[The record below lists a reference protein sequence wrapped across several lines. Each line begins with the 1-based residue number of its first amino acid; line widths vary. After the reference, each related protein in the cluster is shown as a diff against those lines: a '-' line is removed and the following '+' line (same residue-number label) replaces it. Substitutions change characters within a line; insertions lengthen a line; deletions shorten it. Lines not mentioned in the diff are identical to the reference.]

1 MKYSSTDRLQDFE
14 FHDSEFSFVSWNCLL
29 EHQWLCIS
37 AKHLNVHKDAA
48 PNHSGSDMEI
58 REALI
63 TFYDFEMREFEPARA
78 WQRDENGNLYT
89 DDPLVIYTG
98 AEAHDLFISELK
110 KGICIAGITQADNKH
125 ELFASSDPMFFARFT
140 FSQVKIKW
148 DDYSQKAWYE
158 LKKTLDTKISLA
170 TPGGDVDCPISINY
184 QHEDTYAASEEK
196 DPTVSIV
203 LQFDHREFYGH
214 GTDYLWTDAFAN
226 LQKSLPDG
234 VTLKCCLSCKHGNMC
249 PCGNFVN
256 EVFCTQDVQLSEMS
270 DLYHYVEDWEER
282 DNRSRHYTYV
292 CKNYQE
298 QTADCILYNDY
309 PLQLKK

>member
-14 FHDSEFSFVSWNCLL
+14 FHDSEFSFVSWNFPIENQCLR
-29 EHQWLCIS
+29 IS

-48 PNHSGSDMEI
+48 PNHSGTDMEI

-63 TFYDFEMREFEPARA
+63 TFCDFEIREFEPERG

-98 AEAHDLFISELK
+98 EEAHSMFLSELK
-110 KGICIAGITQADNKH
+110 ETFRVIGINPKDNGY
-125 ELFASSDPMFFARFT
+125 EMFASSAASVFSVRFS
-140 FSQVKIKW
+140 FSLVEIEW

-158 LKKTLDTKISLA
+158 LKKTLNTNITLA
-170 TPGGDVDCPISINY
+170 TPGGDVECPISINY
-184 QHEDTYAASEEK
+184 QHEDTYSCEGT

-203 LQFDHREFYGH
+203 LQFDHREFDGH
-214 GTDYLWTDAFAN
+214 GTDYLWIDAFAN

-234 VTLKCCLSCKHGNMC
+234 VTLKCCLSCRHGNQC
-249 PCGNFVN
+249 PFGNFAN
-256 EVFCTQDVQLSEMS
+256 EIFCTQDVQLSEMS

-282 DNRSRHYTYV
+282 DKRSRHYTYV

-298 QTADCILYNDY
+298 QTDDCIIYNDY
-309 PLQLKK
+309 PLQF